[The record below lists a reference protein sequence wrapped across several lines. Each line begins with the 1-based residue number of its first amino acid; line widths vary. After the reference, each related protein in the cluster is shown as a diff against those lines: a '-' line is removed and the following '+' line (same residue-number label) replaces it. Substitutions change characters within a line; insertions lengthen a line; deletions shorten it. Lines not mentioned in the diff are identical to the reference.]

1 MIFLKNIK
9 KYIVSLG
16 YTLGIIL
23 LFTFFASI
31 LSYYKLI
38 NDVVLS
44 ILELVIPIISTI
56 VGGFFVGI
64 KSEERGY
71 KSGIIFGVLYTIL
84 NFIFALIFSCFKF
97 KLVLFY
103 LIIITSAMFGSMI
116 GINKRKEK

>member
-1 MIFLKNIK
+1 MKNIK
-9 KYIVSLG
+9 KYVVSLG

-23 LFTFFASI
+23 LFTLFTSI

-71 KSGIIFGVLYTIL
+71 KSGIIFGILYTIL
-84 NFIFALIFSCFKF
+84 NFIFALIFSYFKF

-103 LIIITSAMFGSMI
+103 LIIIASAMFGSMI